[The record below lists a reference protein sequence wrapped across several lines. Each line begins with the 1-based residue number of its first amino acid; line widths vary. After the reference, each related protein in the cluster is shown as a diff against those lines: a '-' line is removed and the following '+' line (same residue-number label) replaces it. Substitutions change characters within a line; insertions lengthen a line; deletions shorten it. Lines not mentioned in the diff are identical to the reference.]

1 MVVDVVKRKLDR
13 IVGMGSER
21 MVCKG
26 RVFVSGFQSPKGSV
40 KCGPCEGRG
49 LLSVL
54 LNV

>member
-1 MVVDVVKRKLDR
+1 MVADVVNRKLDR
-13 IVGMGSER
+13 VMGMGSER

-26 RVFVSGFQSPKGSV
+26 RVFVSRFQSPKGSV

-49 LLSVL
+49 LRSVL